1 MIDLTCLGRTP
12 AMRERRYKVL
22 SEYVKGKTPRE
33 TAKVLDM
40 PIKQVENDRLK
51 LTSGGIKNIPAEI
64 MRELNGSYYE
74 IKHGELESEAEKY
87 RDEDDRRSYIAI
99 QKEIRSYKAD
109 SLKLMG
115 LLSEK
120 VEHSGTI
127 VTIVD
132 DIPRKA
138 EPIDDIPDDDIPS
151 EPVKTDSK

>member
-1 MIDLTCLGRTP
+1 MIDHTCLGRTP

-22 SEYVKGKTPRE
+22 SEFVKGKTPRE
-33 TAKVLDM
+33 TAKVLDL
-40 PIKQVENDRLK
+40 PIKQVFNDRLF
-51 LTSGGIKNIPAEI
+51 LTGGGLKNIPAEI

-74 IKHGELESEAEKY
+74 IKHGELETEAEMY
-87 RDEDDRRSYIAI
+87 RDDDDRRSYIAI
-99 QKEIRSYKAD
+99 QKVIGDNKIA

-115 LLSEK
+115 LLNEK
-120 VEHSGTI
+120 IEHSGTI

-132 DIPRKA
+132 DIPRNA